1 MKRRMAV
8 TLNSFQFIYFISL
21 YQQSRSGSRKEK
33 LKLVIYWISRNNVSE
48 THLNRRLA
56 SMSDEE
62 ENGKASH
69 EASEKYVEGM
79 SDRKTILLDVFCK
92 ANIVDEVQYENRK
105 VINVFDDIFTISA
118 MFE

>member
-1 MKRRMAV
+1 M
-8 TLNSFQFIYFISL
+8 YFISP

-33 LKLVIYWISRNNVSE
+33 LKLVIYRISKNNVSE
-48 THLNRRLA
+48 THLNWKLA

-62 ENGKASH
+62 EYGKASH
-69 EASEKYVEGM
+69 EASEKYVEGI
-79 SDRKTILLDVFCK
+79 SDRKAVLLDVFCK
-92 ANIVDEVQYENRK
+92 ANIVDEVQFENRK